1 MKKSI
6 TEFFEKIYKD
16 KAFVDQYENPVSLSG
31 PGSFPENNKNYFL
44 FLKEFLNKNNIKSV
58 VDYGCGDFKLYK
70 DFPWNDIKYLGIDV
84 SETAINIA
92 NDYSNNNIK
101 FLCKETID
109 LPEADLLLV
118 KDVFGHWLPDS
129 STNIDIINGVKKQKE
144 IQLGNYYNLITDFLN
159 INVSKFKYIIIVDNL
174 NGGIEKYFPES
185 FKHNKIKIRFTGK
198 YVEKDKKVYIK
209 E

>member
-129 STNIDIINGVKKQKE
+129 STNIDTIRGVKKPKE
-144 IQLGNYYNLITDFLN
+144 IQLDDYSNLITDFLN

-174 NGGIEKYFPES
+174 TGHIEKYFPNS
-185 FKHNKIKIRFTGK
+185 FKYNEIKIRFAGK

>member
-1 MKKSI
+1 MKKTI

-44 FLKEFLNKNNIKSV
+44 FLKEFLSKNNIKSV
-58 VDYGCGDFKLYK
+58 VDYGCGDFQLYK

-92 NDYSNNNIK
+92 NNYSNNNIK

-118 KDVFGHWLPDS
+118 KDVFGHWLLDS
-129 STNIDIINGVKKQKE
+129 SSNVDIIKGVKKQKE
-144 IQLGNYYNLITDFLN
+144 IQLGDYSNLITDFLN

-174 NGGIEKYFPES
+174 NGDIEKYFPES

-198 YVEKDKKVYIK
+198 YVEKNKKVYIK

>member
-16 KAFVDQYENPVSLSG
+16 KAFVDQYKNPVSLSG

-92 NDYSNNNIK
+92 NHYSNNNIK

-129 STNIDIINGVKKQKE
+129 STNIDIIKGFKKQKE
-144 IQLGNYYNLITDFLN
+144 IQLGDYSNLITDFLN
-159 INVSKFKYIIIVDNL
+159 VNVSKFKYIIIVDNL
-174 NGGIEKYFPES
+174 NGDIEKYFSES
-185 FKHNKIKIRFTGK
+185 FKYNKIKIRFTGK

>member
-1 MKKSI
+1 M
-6 TEFFEKIYKD
+6 
-16 KAFVDQYENPVSLSG
+16 
-31 PGSFPENNKNYFL
+31 
-44 FLKEFLNKNNIKSV
+44 
-58 VDYGCGDFKLYK
+58 DYGCGDFQLYK

-109 LPEADLLLV
+109 LPKADLLLV

-144 IQLGNYYNLITDFLN
+144 IQLGDYSNLITDFLN
-159 INVSKFKYIIIVDNL
+159 TNVNKFKYIIIVDNL
-174 NGGIEKYFPES
+174 NGDIEKYFPGS
-185 FKHNKIKIRFTGK
+185 FKFNKIKIRFTGK

>member
-16 KAFVDQYENPVSLSG
+16 KVFVNLYENPVSLSG

-44 FLKEFLNKNNIKSV
+44 FLKEFLSKNNIKSI
-58 VDYGCGDFKLYK
+58 VDFGCGDFQLYK
-70 DFPWNDIKYLGIDV
+70 DFFSNDIKYLGIDV

-92 NDYSNNNIK
+92 NQYTTDNIK

-109 LPEADLLLV
+109 LPKADLLLV

-129 STNIDIINGVKKQKE
+129 STNIDIINGVKKPKE
-144 IQLGNYYNLITDFLN
+144 IQLDDYSNLITDFLN
-159 INVSKFKYIIIVDNL
+159 INVSKFKYIIIVDSLTGN
-174 NGGIEKYFPES
+174 IEKYFPNS
-185 FKHNKIKIRFTGK
+185 FKYNKIKIRFAGK
-198 YVEKDKKVYIK
+198 YEEKDKKVYIK

>member
-185 FKHNKIKIRFTGK
+185 FKHNKIKIRFAGK

>member
-16 KAFVDQYENPVSLSG
+16 KAFVDQYKTPTSLSG

-129 STNIDIINGVKKQKE
+129 STNIDIIEGVKKQKE
-144 IQLGNYYNLITDFLN
+144 IQLGDYSNLITDFLN

-185 FKHNKIKIRFTGK
+185 FKHNKIKIRFAGK

>member
-129 STNIDIINGVKKQKE
+129 STNIDIIEGVKKQKE
-144 IQLGNYYNLITDFLN
+144 IQLGDYSNLITDFLN

-174 NGGIEKYFPES
+174 NGDIEKYFSES
-185 FKHNKIKIRFTGK
+185 FKYNKIKIKFTGK

>member
-16 KAFVDQYENPVSLSG
+16 KTFVHQYENPISLSG

-44 FLKEFLNKNNIKSV
+44 FLKEFLSKNNIKSV
-58 VDYGCGDFKLYK
+58 VDYGCGDFQLYK

-101 FLCKETID
+101 
-109 LPEADLLLV
+109 
-118 KDVFGHWLPDS
+118 
-129 STNIDIINGVKKQKE
+129 
-144 IQLGNYYNLITDFLN
+144 
-159 INVSKFKYIIIVDNL
+159 
-174 NGGIEKYFPES
+174 
-185 FKHNKIKIRFTGK
+185 
-198 YVEKDKKVYIK
+198 
-209 E
+209 